1 MASNEHST
9 LDDSQLHVPK
19 GFSTAA
25 NNTVLTKNSSG
36 SLQWSNNRSS
46 TLISTG
52 GYHSTS
58 GAVGNQ
64 YAKQFSADYHNF
76 NTQVDALDATN
87 GSQNEGMKWAHM
99 YSEFVCHSSGTVAG
113 WRVMHGGSASA
124 DWDLKLFKLSVT
136 TNTGANVDLTQLGTT
151 LDLTNHASGS
161 KFVTIV
167 DMTLSGTLTFA
178 ENDVLVQVITKQ
190 TAGSKNIWWNGT
202 LELTFDL

>member
-99 YSEFVCHSSGTVAG
+99 YSEFVCHASGTVAG

-178 ENDVLVQVITKQ
+178 ENDVLIQVITKQ